1 MKKLIYIPTGEVFET
16 THESKT
22 TTINAYISMFKR
34 TKKVS
39 DGIGEV
45 IIKDYLAF
53 NKSRK
58 AVRNLWEIK

>member
-1 MKKLIYIPTGEVFET
+1 MDV
-16 THESKT
+16 
-22 TTINAYISMFKR
+22 A
-34 TKKVS
+34 KKVS

-58 AVRNLWEIK
+58 AVRNLWEMK